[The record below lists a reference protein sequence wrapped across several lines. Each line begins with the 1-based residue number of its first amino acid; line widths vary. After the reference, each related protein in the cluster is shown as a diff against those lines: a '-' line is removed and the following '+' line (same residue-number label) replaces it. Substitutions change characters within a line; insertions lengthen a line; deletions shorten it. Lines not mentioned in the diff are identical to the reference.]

1 MPDKPRRDEPRHGGR
16 PAFDDLVAIMARL
29 RGPGGCPWDREQTH
43 ASLRPYLLEE
53 TYETLEAI
61 DTGAPDSLRLE
72 LGDLLLQVVFHA
84 QLAGEAG
91 TFTIDDVIAGLV
103 EKLIRRHPHVFG
115 NLQVSG
121 SGDVLANWETI
132 KERERAEGLHGLEER
147 ATSAAG
153 SSALDGLPRALPA
166 LALAQRLQMRA
177 AGAGFTWPDLGAAAA
192 KVREELAELEA
203 AAADGSGAQTA
214 EELGDLLFTI
224 ANVPRYL
231 GLDGEQALR
240 DACAKFRERFTRLEE
255 RARAE
260 GRSLR
265 EYSAD
270 ALLALWR
277 AAR

>member
-1 MPDKPRRDEPRHGGR
+1 MPDKSRRGGR
-16 PAFDDLVAIMARL
+16 PTFDDLVAIMARL
-29 RGPGGCPWDREQTH
+29 RGPGGCPWDREQTP

-61 DTGAPDSLRLE
+61 DAGSPESLRLE

-84 QLAGEAG
+84 QMASEAG

-115 NLQVSG
+115 NQQVSG
-121 SGDVLANWETI
+121 SGDVLTNWEAI
-132 KERERAEGLHGLEER
+132 KERERAEGLHGPEER
-147 ATSAAG
+147 GGRSAA
-153 SSALDGLPRALPA
+153 SELDGLPRTLPA
-166 LALAQRLQMRA
+166 LALAQRLQAKA
-177 AGAGFTWPDLGAAAA
+177 AAAGFTWPDLRAATA

-203 AAADGSGAQTA
+203 AAADGSGAHAA

-224 ANVPRYL
+224 ANLPRYL

-240 DACAKFRERFTRLEE
+240 DACAKFRARFTRLEE
-255 RARAE
+255 RARAD
-260 GRSLR
+260 GRPLR
-265 EYSAD
+265 ERSAD
-270 ALLALWR
+270 ELLALWR

>member
-16 PAFDDLVAIMARL
+16 PAFDALVAIMARL

-115 NLQVSG
+115 NQQVSG

-192 KVREELAELEA
+192 KV
-203 AAADGSGAQTA
+203 
-214 EELGDLLFTI
+214 
-224 ANVPRYL
+224 
-231 GLDGEQALR
+231 
-240 DACAKFRERFTRLEE
+240 
-255 RARAE
+255 
-260 GRSLR
+260 
-265 EYSAD
+265 
-270 ALLALWR
+270 
-277 AAR
+277 